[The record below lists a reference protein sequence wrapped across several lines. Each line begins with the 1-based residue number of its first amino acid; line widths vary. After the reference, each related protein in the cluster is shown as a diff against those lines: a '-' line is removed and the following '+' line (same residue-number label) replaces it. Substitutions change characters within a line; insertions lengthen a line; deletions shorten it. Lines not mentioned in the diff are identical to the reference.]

1 MCKLYQ
7 NPSTMKTVI
16 TTLLLCFT
24 FLSNAQDMEPQEII
38 ASLEIKKKNAMVLGA
53 KAGMDYGELKE
64 KLAKNKPSYLN
75 YDEANDLFILNF
87 NSSGDNYAELKFKVQ
102 NNQVI
107 GVHCDVYIASTARS
121 HQLMGILTK
130 KLNKTYS
137 GEGEGM
143 WSGAGH
149 LKIEM
154 FDGSSNGFAGFVL
167 DYEPISK

>member
-1 MCKLYQ
+1 
-7 NPSTMKTVI
+7 MKTLI
-16 TTLLLCFT
+16 SACLLFFAFIST
-24 FLSNAQDMEPQEII
+24 AQDMDPDDII
-38 ASLEIKKKNAMVLGA
+38 SSFEIKKKNAMILGA
-53 KAGMDYGELKE
+53 KTGMDYGDLKA
-64 KLAKNKPSYLN
+64 KLAKNKPAYLN

-130 KLNKTYS
+130 KLNKTYKS
-137 GEGEGM
+137 QGEGM
-143 WSGAGH
+143 WSSSDH

-167 DYEPISK
+167 DFEPNSN